1 MSNIDVQ
8 WPFFGYIYFATN
20 NYYGYSVLVSTLHVN
35 LNGLDDQN
43 KSKLKIYNE
52 FSAKLATLAASFGSS
67 ILTFLFMGSM
77 SPYYFKTIFRQCIKQ
92 CTKFH
97 QNWWCGFWEKWQQ
110 RTKICSFIYRIRSVC
125 FFWEISCWLGNFV
138 SWRVPQLSVGQSQ
151 RKFHAITEKYI
162 IGYNA
167 FEANHYNNIACCAR
181 TARK

>member
-77 SPYYFKTIFRQCIKQ
+77 SPYYFKTIFRQCIE
-92 CTKFH
+92 H
-97 QNWWCGFWEKWQQ
+97 LP
-110 RTKICSFIYRIRSVC
+110 SFIKIGGAVSEKNGDIGQKFVFLYIGFQRVK
-125 FFWEISCWLGNFV
+125 ISIFDILM
-138 SWRVPQLSVGQSQ
+138 
-151 RKFHAITEKYI
+151 TKYSTL
-162 IGYNA
+162 
-167 FEANHYNNIACCAR
+167 ANVKTSKLTKNSIFCCGLFR
-181 TARK
+181 FRHL